1 MGGSVGGKVEGGAQG
16 VFFPLR
22 GLEGNKK
29 SRGGGMMGLIS

>member
-16 VFFPLR
+16 VFPLR

-29 SRGGGMMGLIS
+29 SRGGGMMGQIS